1 MQVDT
6 FNSTVVE
13 ALILASPEP
22 LPARKI
28 AEQIEEMTAGQ
39 IGRAVADLNNRY
51 FQSGASYR
59 IRELA
64 GGYQFYI
71 LPEYTGY
78 VEEMFTR
85 RRKMRLT
92 RAALET
98 LAIIAYKQPVTKTDI
113 EHIRGVASDGVL
125 HTLLEKDMV
134 AIRGRAAGVGKP
146 LQYGTTDEFL
156 KFFGLASLDDL
167 PKMKEIEEL
176 IRAAEPDSADQL
188 NFGANVLDVQMAR
201 KLNVADGT
209 FDPAT
214 REEEY
219 DGEQP
224 IVSSDPVENA
234 QEDAMAEKPGD
245 NEAESEDDLVG
256 DEIGEDFSE
265 DLDEEFDDEDEIED
279 GADDPED
286 PAKEIDGSIDP
297 EDLEDEELG
306 FGDLDLGIEEDDL
319 ELDEDEER

>member
-1 MQVDT
+1 MSEDT
-6 FNSTVVE
+6 FNATVIE

-28 AEQIEEMTAGQ
+28 ADQLENMTPAQ
-39 IGRAVADLNNRY
+39 VGRAVAGINNRY
-51 FQSGASYR
+51 FQAGISFR
-59 IRELA
+59 IREIA

-78 VEEMFTR
+78 VDEMFTR

-98 LAIIAYKQPVTKTDI
+98 LAIVAYRQPVTKTDI

-125 HTLLEKDMV
+125 QNLLEKGMV
-134 AIRGRAAGVGKP
+134 TIRGRAATVGKP

-176 IRAAEPDSADQL
+176 IRASEPDNGDQL
-188 NFGANVLDVQMAR
+188 SFETNVLDVAMAR

-209 FDPAT
+209 FDPNS
-214 REEEY
+214 REGDDPDPELDAAGIQEV
-219 DGEQP
+219 DGNE
-224 IVSSDPVENA
+224 DP
-234 QEDAMAEKPGD
+234 EDAGT
-245 NEAESEDDLVG
+245 ESPEDDL
-256 DEIGEDFSE
+256 DAD
-265 DLDEEFDDEDEIED
+265 DLDDH
-279 GADDPED
+279 
-286 PAKEIDGSIDP
+286 
-297 EDLEDEELG
+297 EDLEDQALRNEAM
-306 FGDLDLGIEEDDL
+306 FGDEFDADDADGYLGDEVADDESEDVEADRGN
-319 ELDEDEER
+319 DR